1 MFSKSLNS
9 EMTIG
14 DKYEDQQSSVNLDK
28 KEVKSRFLSR
38 LLYVFLIFLK
48 HARWRSLWIVL
59 SIFASYIVYYTLSH
73 VQESVIVIQSSIFL
87 LTVFTLVLIML
98 ESNLALGGS
107 TRTQIDKME
116 KSTERQIS
124 SFEAQTDSIVKSL
137 QSVAER
143 LDIIIKTEGDLRNFQ
158 QEAARWSQLN
168 LEYQRQLENQE
179 KLRMRPMI
187 WMKIR
192 LGGWGHLGQ
201 FECWILNK
209 GGNGT
214 GTVIYYSLGGKSEAP
229 ANSGSYEMNLKE
241 VDINSPRMF
250 NILHPEIFKFK
261 NIQIN
266 IEISDQKGR
275 RYRGMAILNLE
286 LEGNYVNVNLTEV

>member
-1 MFSKSLNS
+1 M
-9 EMTIG
+9 
-14 DKYEDQQSSVNLDK
+14 
-28 KEVKSRFLSR
+28 
-38 LLYVFLIFLK
+38 
-48 HARWRSLWIVL
+48 
-59 SIFASYIVYYTLSH
+59 
-73 VQESVIVIQSSIFL
+73 QESVIVIQSSIFL

-229 ANSGSYEMNLKE
+229 ANSESYEMNLKG
-241 VDINSPRMF
+241 I
-250 NILHPEIFKFK
+250 
-261 NIQIN
+261 
-266 IEISDQKGR
+266 
-275 RYRGMAILNLE
+275 
-286 LEGNYVNVNLTEV
+286 